1 MLRLDKMT
9 LKEVFVDGGA
19 EDTDAAAVA
28 TPATAT
34 ANDVVDSTN
43 MTVGERAAADIE
55 TRVATEVDEMKN
67 MVKWTMEHS
76 NTASAA
82 TASDVASKP
91 SVMDRS
97 HAWQKLMMLWIQLR
111 KVCDH
116 PYMFPGS
123 EPEPY
128 ENGQHMV
135 YASSKMLF
143 LDKLLPHLLANGHKA
158 LIFSNF
164 TS

>member
-1 MLRLDKMT
+1 MLRLDKLT
-9 LKEVFVDGGA
+9 LKEVFVG
-19 EDTDAAAVA
+19 EEEQQENSNTDTAA
-28 TPATAT
+28 TITAADT
-34 ANDVVDSTN
+34 SD
-43 MTVGERAAADIE
+43 MTDGERAAAELDAK
-55 TRVATEVDEMKN
+55 VADEVNEMKN
-67 MVKWTMEHS
+67 MVKWTMENGNQAS
-76 NTASAA
+76 SASASA
-82 TASDVASKP
+82 LASKT
-91 SVMDRS
+91 SILDRTA
-97 HAWQKLMMLWIQLR
+97 AWQKLMMLWIQLR